1 MRALRNL
8 FALVVIVVVLGGGA
22 LVAFRVA
29 RTKPSN
35 PEEIKANLIAVSS
48 AGSYLYA
55 ARVGQHVVLFDTG
68 ADPAG
73 NPVDTA
79 LAGLHAG
86 RNDVSE
92 VFLTHAHGD
101 HTAAAGG
108 LPNAHVHLGQQDVPY
123 AEGRTPW
130 DSLVLR
136 VMSKAMGTRSINV
149 SSPLSGVQTVDLGD
163 GKTVVKAIPVP
174 GHTPGS
180 YAYLYDGVL
189 FLGDT
194 AVFKQGRLDHGPGLF
209 NSNTDQ
215 MKTSINALKQQLNG
229 VEIAA
234 VCTGH
239 GGCTPLGLGRTLF
252 DDFVGRVGG

>member
-22 LVAFRVA
+22 LVAFRIA
-29 RTKPSN
+29 RQKPSS
-35 PEEIKANLIAVSS
+35 PEEIKPSLVAVSS

-73 NPVDTA
+73 NPVDNA

-86 RNDVSE
+86 RGDVSDI
-92 VFLTHAHGD
+92 FLTHAHGD
-101 HTAAAGG
+101 HTAGASGLAG
-108 LPNAHVHLGQQDVPY
+108 AHVHLGQADVPF
-123 AEGRTPW
+123 AEGRAPW
-130 DSLVLR
+130 DSLLLR
-136 VMSKAMGTRSINV
+136 VMSKGMGAPSINV
-149 SSPLSGVQTVDLGD
+149 SSPLDAVQVVDLGG
-163 GKTVVKAIPVP
+163 GKLVKAIPVP

-180 YAYLYDGVL
+180 YVFLNDDVL
-189 FLGDT
+189 FTGDT
-194 AVFKQGRLDHGPGLF
+194 AIFKQGRLDRGPGLF
-209 NSNTDQ
+209 DSNSEQVKASVT
-215 MKTSINALKQQLNG
+215 ALKQQLAG
-229 VEIAA
+229 AEIAA

>member
-29 RTKPSN
+29 RTKAST
-35 PEEIKANLIAVSS
+35 PEEIKANLLAVSS

-73 NPVDTA
+73 HPVDTA

-86 RNDVSE
+86 RNDVTD

-101 HTAAAGG
+101 HTAAASG
-108 LPNAHVHLGQQDVPY
+108 LGSARVHLGQEDVPY
-123 AEGRTPW
+123 AEGRLPW
-130 DSLVLR
+130 DSLLLR
-136 VMSKAMGTRSINV
+136 VMSKGMGTPSINV
-149 SSPLSGVQTVDLGD
+149 SNPLSGVQTIDLGD
-163 GKTVVKAIPVP
+163 GKTVKAIPVP

-189 FLGDT
+189 FVGDT
-194 AVFKQGRLDHGPGLF
+194 AVFKQGRLDHGPALF

-215 MKTSINALKQQLNG
+215 MKASINALKQQLSG
-229 VEIAA
+229 VEIGA

-252 DDFVGRVGG
+252 DDFVSRVGG

>member
-1 MRALRNL
+1 MRALKNL

-22 LVAFRVA
+22 LVAFRIA
-29 RTKPSN
+29 RQKPSN
-35 PEEIKANLIAVSS
+35 PEEIKANILSVSS

-55 ARVGQHVVLFDTG
+55 ARVGPHVVLFDTG

-73 NPVDTA
+73 NPVDMA

-86 RNDVSE
+86 RGDVTD

-108 LPNAHVHLGQQDVPY
+108 LGSARVHLGQGDVPF
-123 AEGRTPW
+123 AEGRVPW
-130 DSLVLR
+130 DSLLLR
-136 VMSKAMGTRSINV
+136 VMAKGMGMPSINV
-149 SSPLSGVQTVDLGD
+149 SSPLNGVQAIDLGD
-163 GKTVVKAIPVP
+163 GKIVKAIPVP

-180 YAYLYDGVL
+180 YVYLYDGVL
-189 FLGDT
+189 FIGDT
-194 AVFKQGRLDHGPGLF
+194 AVFKQGRLDRGPSLF
-209 NSNTDQ
+209 DSNSDQ
-215 MKTSINALKQQLNG
+215 VKVSLGSLKQQLSG
-229 VEIAA
+229 VDIGA

-252 DDFVGRVGG
+252 DDYLSRVGG

>member
-22 LVAFRVA
+22 LVAFRIA
-29 RTKPSN
+29 RQKPSS
-35 PEEIKANLIAVSS
+35 PEEIKPSLVAVSS

-73 NPVDTA
+73 NPVDNA

-86 RNDVSE
+86 RGDVSDI
-92 VFLTHAHGD
+92 FLTHAHGD
-101 HTAAAGG
+101 HTAGASG
-108 LPNAHVHLGQQDVPY
+108 LPGAHVHLGQADVPF
-123 AEGRTPW
+123 AEGRAPW
-130 DSLVLR
+130 DSLLLR
-136 VMSKAMGTRSINV
+136 VMSKGMGAPSINV
-149 SSPLSGVQTVDLGD
+149 SSPLDAVQVVDLGG
-163 GKTVVKAIPVP
+163 GKLVKAIPVP

-180 YAYLYDGVL
+180 YVFLYDDVL
-189 FLGDT
+189 FTRDT
-194 AVFKQGRLDHGPGLF
+194 AIFKQGRLDRGPGLF
-209 NSNTDQ
+209 DSNSEQVKASVT
-215 MKTSINALKQQLNG
+215 ALKQQLAG
-229 VEIAA
+229 AEIAA

>member
-29 RTKPSN
+29 RQKPSN
-35 PEEIKANLIAVSS
+35 PEEIKPNLMAVSS
-48 AGSYLYA
+48 AGTYLYA
-55 ARVGQHVVLFDTG
+55 ARAGQHVVLFDTG

-73 NPVDTA
+73 HPVDMA
-79 LAGLHAG
+79 LAALHAG
-86 RNDVSE
+86 RNDVSD

-101 HTAAAGG
+101 HTAGTNGLAG
-108 LPNAHVHLGQQDVPY
+108 ARVHLGQADVPY
-123 AEGRTPW
+123 AEGRAPW
-130 DSLVLR
+130 DSLLLR
-136 VMSKAMGTRSINV
+136 VMSKAMATPSINV
-149 SSPLSGVQTVDLGD
+149 SSPLGGVQTVDLGD
-163 GKTVVKAIPVP
+163 GKAVKAIPVP

-194 AVFKQGRLDHGPGLF
+194 AVFKQGRLERGPSLF
-209 NSNTDQ
+209 DSNSGQ
-215 MKTSINALKQQLNG
+215 IGASLGALKTALAG
-229 VEIAA
+229 AEIAA

-252 DDFVGRVGG
+252 DDFVGRVGT

>member
-8 FALVVIVVVLGGGA
+8 FALVVIVVVLGAGA

-35 PEEIKANLIAVSS
+35 PEEIKPNLVAVSS

-55 ARVGQHVVLFDTG
+55 ARVGQHVILFDTG

-86 RNDVSE
+86 RNDVTD

-101 HTAAAGG
+101 HTAAASG
-108 LPNAHVHLGQQDVPY
+108 LGNAHLHLGQEDVPY
-123 AEGRTPW
+123 AEGRVPW
-130 DSLVLR
+130 DSLLVR
-136 VMSKAMGTRSINV
+136 VMAKGMGTPSINV
-149 SSPLSGVQTVDLGD
+149 SSPLSGVQTIDLGE
-163 GKTVVKAIPVP
+163 GKTVKAIPVP

-189 FLGDT
+189 FVGDT
-194 AVFKQGRLDHGPGLF
+194 AVFKQGRLDHGPALF

-215 MKTSINALKQQLNG
+215 MKASINALKRELNG
-229 VEIAA
+229 VEIGA

-252 DDFVGRVGG
+252 DDFASRVGG